1 MVSYE
6 TQTKVMFITGLWDE
20 NSLKAL
26 DAVWSFFHPITNN
39 KEKKITDVYKN
50 SGRELHIVF
59 LFLFFFLMHL
69 WNTWKQTVPLFMPQN
84 WNRLLK
90 FYIWI
95 NKNEATCA
103 HIHSGSCY
111 ITVNKDSSCCITQ
124 KIPKCSLFSRVHWI
138 VNCHCKHPLG
148 ITLVNGYK
156 SSNYSA
162 R

>member
-1 MVSYE
+1 MRWKLFKSFRRSLIFFFIQSQITKRKKSQMYIK
-6 TQTKVMFITGLWDE
+6 TQGGNCTLC
-20 NSLKAL
+20 
-26 DAVWSFFHPITNN
+26 SFFF
-39 KEKKITDVYKN
+39 
-50 SGRELHIVF
+50 S
-59 LFLFFFLMHL
+59 FFLMHL

-84 WNRLLK
+84 WNKLLK

-111 ITVNKDSSCCITQ
+111 ITVNKGSSCCITQ

-148 ITLVNGYK
+148 ITIVNGYK